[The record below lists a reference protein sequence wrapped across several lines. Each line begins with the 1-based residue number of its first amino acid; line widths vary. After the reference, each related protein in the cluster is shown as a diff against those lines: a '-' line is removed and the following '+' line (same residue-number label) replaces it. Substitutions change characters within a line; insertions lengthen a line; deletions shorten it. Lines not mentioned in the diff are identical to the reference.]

1 MPSARSG
8 SAAGPAVSVDPQ
20 LAGPP
25 AAGAAA
31 SAQSP
36 GATPMPPLEEQGF
49 DQVLDRLRQVV
60 QHLEQGSLSL
70 EQSLHAFE
78 EGVRLSRRGSAILD
92 TAEQRVELLI
102 RDEGGERRQPLPGAP
117 AATQRTGER
126 EA

>member
-8 SAAGPAVSVDPQ
+8 SAAGPAVPVDPQ
-20 LAGPP
+20 LSGPP

-36 GATPMPPLEEQGF
+36 GGTPLEDQGF

-60 QHLEQGSLSL
+60 LHLEQGSLSL

-102 RDEGGERRQPLPGAP
+102 RDESGERRQPLPGAP